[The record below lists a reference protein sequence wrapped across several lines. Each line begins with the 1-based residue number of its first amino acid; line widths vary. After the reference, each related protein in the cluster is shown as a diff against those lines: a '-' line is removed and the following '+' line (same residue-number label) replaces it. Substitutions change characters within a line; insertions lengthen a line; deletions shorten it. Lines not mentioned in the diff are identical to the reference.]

1 MDFEIKKDHV
11 RNIQKEMNLIIKYFN
26 KDMDIL
32 DFLKLFCDKYKS
44 NFVDYDEKDR
54 RNRVYEHSIR
64 VFENMKMIVKFIDSQ
79 GIIIKPE
86 LLADVTIATLL
97 HDIGKLYKD
106 TNKHNQYSYV
116 MVDYLLSKN
125 KEITEER
132 KTRIKNAVL
141 YHSNKKHDIENMDFC
156 TKILRDADTL
166 DEEAGNGLYELLMV
180 NITNN
185 SKKDNLNKIDY
196 STADKILFDKTDY
209 HHKEKV
215 RNKLNLIYSK
225 ELYEYLLYDASAR
238 YFEIRY
244 KDINNSDII
253 QNLLNF
259 RGLKSFDDGILKIFI
274 Q

>member
-1 MDFEIKKDHV
+1 MNYKIKKVHV
-11 RNIQKEMNLIIKYFN
+11 RNIQREIDILSKKFN
-26 KDMDIL
+26 SNMDIL
-32 DFLKLFCDKYKS
+32 EFLKLFCDEYKS
-44 NFVDYDEKDR
+44 DFIEYDEKEK
-54 RNRVYEHSIR
+54 RNRVYEHSLR
-64 VFENMKMIVKFIDSQ
+64 VFENVKMIIKFIDSQ
-79 GIIIKPE
+79 GISIKPE
-86 LLADVTIATLL
+86 LMADVTIATLL

-106 TNKHNQYSYV
+106 TSEHNIYSYI
-116 MVDYLLSKN
+116 MTDYILNKN
-125 KEITEER
+125 NELTEER

-141 YHSNKKHDIENMDFC
+141 YHNDKDKYIGKVDFC

-166 DEEAGNGLYELLMV
+166 DEEACNGLYELLMV

-244 KDINNSDII
+244 KDINNSDVI

>member
-1 MDFEIKKDHV
+1 MDFKIKQKDVKRITHQI
-11 RNIQKEMNLIIKYFN
+11 NKKLELFS
-26 KDMDIL
+26 KDMNIL
-32 DFLKLFCDKYKS
+32 DFLKVFSVNYQS
-44 NFVDYDEKDR
+44 EFSDYNENERK
-54 RNRVYEHSIR
+54 NRIYEHSLR
-64 VFENMKMIVKFIDSQ
+64 VFENVKMIIKFIDSQ
-79 GIIIKPE
+79 GIMIKPE

-106 TNKHNQYSYV
+106 NDKHNIYSYI
-116 MVDYLLSKN
+116 MVEYLISLDTNIDK
-125 KEITEER
+125 ER
-132 KTRIKNAVL
+132 KTRILNAIL
-141 YHSNKKHDIENMDFC
+141 YHSEKTKYVDKIDFC

-225 ELYEYLLYDASAR
+225 ELYDYLLYDASAR